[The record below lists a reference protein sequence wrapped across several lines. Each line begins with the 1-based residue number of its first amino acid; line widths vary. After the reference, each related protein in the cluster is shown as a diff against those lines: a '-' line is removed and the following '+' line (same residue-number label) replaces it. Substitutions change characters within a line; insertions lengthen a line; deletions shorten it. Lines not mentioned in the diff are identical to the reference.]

1 MRWIYKIPL
10 RLRSLFRKKRAEEE
24 LSEEMQFHLEKLI
37 EANIV
42 NGMSA
47 EEARYAALRE
57 FGGVE
62 QLKEECRDSWGV
74 RMVSELGQDI
84 RYGLRQLRRNPGFTA
99 VAVLTLAL
107 GIGANTAI
115 FSVINS
121 LFLRPPGLP
130 NPDRVVAVRGK
141 YDKLGLK
148 SIVISA
154 PDFAGIRDS
163 RKIFAAAAIENDAD
177 FNYTASDWPRRL
189 QGAMVSWQWF
199 DVFGARPIL
208 GRTFTPEED
217 QPNANQEVVLAYGAW
232 QRWFGGDR
240 GVIGRTIQLNE
251 QPFKIIGV
259 MGPEFRWPD
268 SADLWTPIGLAP
280 EAFNVNNTFN
290 ENYFA
295 VARLQPNVTFAQAS
309 AYVGVLVRR
318 VVDNPAST
326 YAKDSGWS
334 VFILPL
340 VDFIY
345 GNLRTP
351 VLILA
356 GAVGLVLLIVCAN
369 IAGLLLAKA
378 TGRGREL
385 AVRSALGASRRRLV
399 RQALAEST
407 LLSLAGI
414 LVGLLFASVGINALM
429 LIAPKQLVAAG
440 SFPLD
445 WHVLVFTVGLGAV
458 AVFLFGLMPA
468 WQMSR
473 VEPYQVLRGSE
484 RTTAGGRQRHRLRS
498 FLVVGELAMGLVL
511 LAGTG
516 LLLQSLAQ
524 ILTVNPG
531 FQPNGVMTAGLS
543 LPDKQYGTKEKQ
555 FAFFRSVMDNLSHT
569 PGVIAV
575 GAGYPVP
582 FTGGNQSASFQIEG
596 RPAGPGDPGPH
607 GNIRYVTGGYFTA
620 LGIPL
625 LQGRFFDQND
635 RLGSEAVAIID
646 TNLAHEYWPNQN
658 PIGQKI
664 RNGRRDPWATIV
676 GIVGHI
682 RFNQL
687 AGEESGSNISESAGK
702 GVYYYPLLQKEAPYG
717 YFVAKSSA
725 GPAAQADMIRRAV
738 RAVDPNQPVSDVR
751 TMDERIATS
760 LAPQRFA
767 ATLLAVFAAL
777 AVLLAALGLYGLM
790 SHSVSQR
797 TSEIGIRMALGA
809 DRAGVVA
816 LFVKD
821 GLRLALAG
829 VALGLAGALVLARF
843 LASLV
848 YGVKPTDPLTF
859 IAVSFILGAV
869 ALLACYIPARRAAKV
884 DPMVALRYE

>member
-1 MRWIYKIPL
+1 
-10 RLRSLFRKKRAEEE
+10 
-24 LSEEMQFHLEKLI
+24 
-37 EANIV
+37 
-42 NGMSA
+42 MST
-47 EEARYAALRE
+47 LL
-57 FGGVE
+57 
-62 QLKEECRDSWGV
+62 QDLK
-74 RMVSELGQDI
+74 
-84 RYGLRQLRRNPGFTA
+84 YGLRMLGSSPGFTA
-99 VAVLTLAL
+99 VAALTLAL

-121 LFLRPPGLP
+121 LFLHPPGLP
-130 NPDRVVAVRGK
+130 NPNRVVAVRGK

-163 RKIFAAAAIENDAD
+163 KKIFAAAAIEDDSD
-177 FNYTASDWPRRL
+177 FNYTAGDWPQRL
-189 QGAMVSWQWF
+189 QGARVSWQWF

-208 GRTFTPEED
+208 GRPFTAAED
-217 QPNANQEVVLAYGAW
+217 QPKANHEVVLAYGAW
-232 QRWFGGDR
+232 QRCFGGDR
-240 GVIGRTIQLNE
+240 SVIGQTIQLNE
-251 QPFKIIGV
+251 QPFKIVGV

-268 SADLWTPIGLAP
+268 STDLWTPIGLGP
-280 EAFNVNNTFN
+280 KAFNLNNTFN
-290 ENYFA
+290 ERYFA
-295 VARLQPNVTFAQAS
+295 VARLQPNVGLARAS
-309 AYVGVLVRR
+309 AYLGVLVRR
-318 VVDNPAST
+318 VLDDPRST
-326 YAKDSGWS
+326 YAKDSGWG

-356 GAVGLVLLIVCAN
+356 GAVGFVLLIVCAN

-385 AVRSALGASRRRLV
+385 AVRSALGASRGRLV
-399 RQALAEST
+399 RQALAESA
-407 LLSLAGI
+407 LLSFAGI
-414 LVGLLFASVGINALM
+414 LLGLLVASFGINALM

-445 WHVLVFTVGLGAV
+445 WHVLMFTVGLGVV

-484 RTTAGGRQRHRLRS
+484 RTTAGGRQRHRIRS

-543 LPDKQYGTKEKQ
+543 LPSRQYDTKEKQ
-555 FAFFRSVMDNLSHT
+555 FAFFRSVMGSLSQAH
-569 PGVIAV
+569 GVTAV

-582 FTGGNQSASFQIEG
+582 FTGGNSSASFQIEG
-596 RPAGPGDPGPH
+596 QPTGPGDPGPH
-607 GNIRYVTGGYFTA
+607 GNIRFVTGGYFTA

-625 LQGRFFDQND
+625 FQGRFFDQND
-635 RLGSEAVAIID
+635 RLGSEPVAIID
-646 TNLAHEYWPNQN
+646 QNLAREYWPKQN

-664 RNGRRDPWATIV
+664 RNGAGEPWATIV

-687 AGEESGSNISESAGK
+687 AGEESGSSMSESAGK
-702 GVYYYPLLQKEAPYG
+702 GVYYYPLFQKEAPFG
-717 YFVAKSSA
+717 YFVVKSGT
-725 GPAAQADMIRRAV
+725 GPAAQADLIRRAV
-738 RAVDPNQPVSDVR
+738 RSVDANQPVSDVK

-790 SHSVSQR
+790 SHSVAQR

-809 DRAGVVA
+809 SRSEVLS
-816 LFVKD
+816 LFVKE

-829 VALGLAGALVLARF
+829 VALGIAGAFVVARF
-843 LASLV
+843 LASLL
-848 YGVKPTDPLTF
+848 YGVKPGDPLTF
-859 IAVSFILGAV
+859 IAVSFILTAV
-869 ALLACYIPARRAAKV
+869 ALVACYIPARRAANI

>member
-1 MRWIYKIPL
+1 M
-10 RLRSLFRKKRAEEE
+10 ST
-24 LSEEMQFHLEKLI
+24 LI
-37 EANIV
+37 
-42 NGMSA
+42 
-47 EEARYAALRE
+47 
-57 FGGVE
+57 
-62 QLKEECRDSWGV
+62 QDLK
-74 RMVSELGQDI
+74 
-84 RYGLRQLRRNPGFTA
+84 YGLRQLGRNPGFTA

-115 FSVINS
+115 FSVINA
-121 LFLRPPGLP
+121 LFLHPPGLP
-130 NPDRVVAVRGK
+130 NPERVVAVRAK

-163 RKIFAAAAIENDAD
+163 KKIFAAAAIDNISD
-177 FNYTASDWPRRL
+177 FNYTAGDWPQRL

-199 DVFGARPIL
+199 DVFGARPML
-208 GRTFTPEED
+208 GRTFTPAED
-217 QPNANQEVVLAYGAW
+217 QPNANHEVVLAYGAW

-240 GVIGRTIQLNE
+240 GIIGRTIQLNQ
-251 QPFKIIGV
+251 QPYKIIGV

-280 EAFNVNNTFN
+280 DAFSPNNTFN
-290 ENYFA
+290 ESYFT
-295 VARLQPNVTFAQAS
+295 VARLQPNITFAQAS
-309 AYVGVLVRR
+309 AYVGVLVKR
-318 VVDNPAST
+318 VVDDPRSS
-326 YAKDSGWS
+326 YAKDSGWG
-334 VFILPL
+334 VFILPV

-345 GNLRTP
+345 GDLRTP

-385 AVRSALGASRRRLV
+385 AVRAALGASRRRLV
-399 RQALAEST
+399 RQALAESA

-414 LVGLLFASVGINALM
+414 LAGLLVAGLGVSALL
-429 LIAPKQLVAAG
+429 LIAPKELVAAG

-445 WHVLVFTVGLGAV
+445 WHVLIFTVGLGAV

-473 VEPYQVLRGSE
+473 VEPYRALRGSE

-498 FLVVGELAMGLVL
+498 FLVIGELAMGLVL

-516 LLLQSLAQ
+516 LLLQSLKQ

-531 FQPNGVMTAGLS
+531 FQPHGVLTAGLS
-543 LPDKQYGTKEKQ
+543 LPEKQYGTKEKQ
-555 FAFFRSVMDNLSHT
+555 FAFFRSVMDSLSHA
-569 PGVIAV
+569 PGVTAV

-582 FTGGNQSASFQIEG
+582 FTGGNASASFQIDG
-596 RPAGPGDPGPH
+596 RPTGPGDPGPH
-607 GNIRYVTGGYFTA
+607 GNIRFVTGGYFAA

-625 LQGRFFDQND
+625 LQGRLFSEND
-635 RLGSEAVAIID
+635 RLGSESVAIID
-646 TNLAHEYWPNQN
+646 KNLAREYWPNQN

-664 RNGRRDPWATIV
+664 RNGRRDSWATIV

-682 RFNQL
+682 RFTQL

-702 GVYYYPLLQKEAPYG
+702 GVYYYPLFQKEAPYG
-717 YFVAKSSA
+717 YFVVKSSGGA
-725 GPAAQADMIRRAV
+725 AAQADLVRRAV
-738 RAVDPNQPVSDVR
+738 RSVDANQPVSDVK
-751 TMDERIATS
+751 TMDERIASS

-777 AVLLAALGLYGLM
+777 AVLLAAIGLYGLM
-790 SHSVSQR
+790 SHNVAQR

-809 DRAGVVA
+809 TRGGV
-816 LFVKD
+816 LSIFVKE

-829 VALGLAGALVLARF
+829 VALGIAGAFVLARF
-843 LASLV
+843 LSSLL
-848 YGVKPTDPLTF
+848 YGVTPTDPLTF
-859 IAVSFILGAV
+859 IAVSLILIAV
-869 ALLACYIPARRAAKV
+869 ALAACCIPARRAARV

>member
-1 MRWIYKIPL
+1 MNTL
-10 RLRSLFRKKRAEEE
+10 L
-24 LSEEMQFHLEKLI
+24 
-37 EANIV
+37 
-42 NGMSA
+42 
-47 EEARYAALRE
+47 
-57 FGGVE
+57 
-62 QLKEECRDSWGV
+62 
-74 RMVSELGQDI
+74 QDL
-84 RYGLRQLRRNPGFTA
+84 RYGTRMLSKNPGFTA

-121 LFLRPPGLP
+121 LFLHPPGLP

-154 PDFAGIRDS
+154 PDFAAIRDS
-163 RKIFAAAAIENDAD
+163 RKVFAAAAIENDSD
-177 FNYTASDWPRRL
+177 FNYTSGDWPQRL
-189 QGAMVSWQWF
+189 QGAMVTWQWF

-208 GRTFTPEED
+208 GRTFTQAED
-217 QPNANQEVVLAYGAW
+217 QPNANQEVVLAYAAW

-240 GVIGRTIQLNE
+240 GVIGRTIELNE
-251 QPFKIIGV
+251 QPFKIVGV
-259 MGPEFRWPD
+259 MGQEFRWPD
-268 SADLWTPIGLAP
+268 SADLWTPMGLSP
-280 EAFNVNNTFN
+280 EASNLNNTFN

-309 AYVGVLVRR
+309 AYVRVLVRR
-318 VVDNPAST
+318 VVDDPRST
-326 YAKDSGWS
+326 YAKDSGWG

-356 GAVGLVLLIVCAN
+356 GAVGFVLLIVCAN

-414 LVGLLFASVGINALM
+414 LVGLLVASVGINALM

-445 WHVLVFTVGLGAV
+445 WHVLLFTVGLGAV

-531 FQPNGVMTAGLS
+531 FQPNGVITAGLS
-543 LPDKQYGTKEKQ
+543 LPSRQYSTKEKQ
-555 FAFFRSVMDNLSHT
+555 FAFFRSVMGNLSHA
-569 PGVIAV
+569 PGVTAV

-582 FTGGNQSASFQIEG
+582 FTGGNSSASFQIEG
-596 RPAGPGDPGPH
+596 QPTGPGDPGPH
-607 GNIRYVTGGYFTA
+607 GNIRFVTGGYFTA

-625 LQGRFFDQND
+625 LQGRFFDEND
-635 RLGSEAVAIID
+635 RVGSEPVAIID
-646 TNLAHEYWPNQN
+646 RNLAREYWPNQN
-658 PIGQKI
+658 PIGKKI
-664 RNGRRDPWATIV
+664 RNGRHDPWATVV

-702 GVYYYPLLQKEAPYG
+702 GVYYYPLFQKEAPYG
-717 YFVAKSSA
+717 YFVMKSGGGA
-725 GPAAQADMIRRAV
+725 AAQADLVRRAV
-738 RAVDPNQPVSDVR
+738 RAVDANQPVSDVK

-809 DRAGVVA
+809 SRADVLA
-816 LFVKD
+816 LFVKE
-821 GLRLALAG
+821 GLRLALTG
-829 VALGLAGALVLARF
+829 VALGIAGAFVLARF
-843 LASLV
+843 LASLL
-848 YGVKPTDPLTF
+848 YGVKPGDPLTF
-859 IAVSFILGAV
+859 IAVSLILTAV
-869 ALLACYIPARRAAKV
+869 ALVACYIPAWRAANI

>member
-1 MRWIYKIPL
+1 M
-10 RLRSLFRKKRAEEE
+10 ST
-24 LSEEMQFHLEKLI
+24 LI
-37 EANIV
+37 
-42 NGMSA
+42 
-47 EEARYAALRE
+47 
-57 FGGVE
+57 
-62 QLKEECRDSWGV
+62 QDLKYGW
-74 RMVSELGQDI
+74 RMLA
-84 RYGLRQLRRNPGFTA
+84 RNPGFTA

-115 FSVINS
+115 FSVINA
-121 LFLRPPGLP
+121 LFLHPPGLP

-163 RKIFAAAAIENDAD
+163 RKIFAAAAIESDAD
-177 FNYTASDWPRRL
+177 FNYTASDWPQRL

-199 DVFGARPIL
+199 DVFSARPFL
-208 GRTFTPEED
+208 GRIFTPAED
-217 QPNANQEVVLAYGAW
+217 HLNANHEVVLAYGAW
-232 QRWFGGDR
+232 QRWFGGDK
-240 GVIGRTIQLNE
+240 GVVGRTIQLNQ
-251 QPFKIIGV
+251 QPFKIVGV

-280 EAFNVNNTFN
+280 DAFSLNNTFN
-290 ENYFA
+290 ESYFA
-295 VARLQPNVTFAQAS
+295 VARLQPNVALAQAS
-309 AYVGVLVRR
+309 GYVGVLVRR
-318 VVDNPAST
+318 VVDDPRST
-326 YAKDSGWS
+326 YAKDSGWGM
-334 VFILPL
+334 FILPL

-345 GNLRTP
+345 GDLRTP

-369 IAGLLLAKA
+369 IAGLLLARA

-385 AVRSALGASRRRLV
+385 AVRAALGASRKRLV
-399 RQALAEST
+399 RQALAESA
-407 LLSLAGI
+407 LLSGAGI
-414 LVGLLFASVGINALM
+414 LLGLLVAGLGINALM
-429 LIAPKQLVAAG
+429 LIAPKELVAAG

-445 WHVLVFTVGLGAV
+445 WHVLIFTVGLGAA

-473 VEPYQVLRGSE
+473 VEPYRVLRGSE

-516 LLLQSLAQ
+516 LLLQSLKQ

-543 LPDKQYGTKEKQ
+543 LPDKHYSTKEKQ
-555 FAFFRSVMDNLSHT
+555 FAFFRSVIDSLSHA
-569 PGVIAV
+569 PGVTAV
-575 GAGYPVP
+575 GAGFPVP
-582 FTGGNQSASFQIEG
+582 FTGGNESASFQIEG
-596 RPAGPGDPGPH
+596 RPTGPGDPGPH

-625 LQGRFFDQND
+625 LEGRFFDQND
-635 RLGSEAVAIID
+635 RLGSDPVAIID
-646 TNLAHEYWPNQN
+646 KNLALEYWPNQN

-664 RNGRRDPWATIV
+664 RNGQHDPWATIV
-676 GIVGHI
+676 GVVGHI

-687 AGEESGSNISESAGK
+687 AGEESGSAMSESAGK
-702 GVYYYPLLQKEAPYG
+702 GVYYYPLFQKEAPLG
-717 YFVAKSSA
+717 YFVLKSGGGA
-725 GPAAQADMIRRAV
+725 AAQVDLLRRAV
-738 RAVDPNQPVSDVR
+738 RAVDANQPISDVK
-751 TMDERIATS
+751 TMDERIASS

-790 SHSVSQR
+790 SHGVAQR
-797 TSEIGIRMALGA
+797 TSEIGVRMALGA
-809 DRAGVVA
+809 TSGGVLS
-816 LFVKD
+816 LFVQE
-821 GLRLALAG
+821 GLRLVLAG
-829 VALGLAGALVLARF
+829 LAIGIAGAFVLARF
-843 LASLV
+843 LASLF

-859 IAVSFILGAV
+859 IAVSLILTAV
-869 ALLACYIPARRAAKV
+869 ALAACFIPARRAAKI

>member
-1 MRWIYKIPL
+1 MG
-10 RLRSLFRKKRAEEE
+10 A
-24 LSEEMQFHLEKLI
+24 LI
-37 EANIV
+37 
-42 NGMSA
+42 
-47 EEARYAALRE
+47 
-57 FGGVE
+57 
-62 QLKEECRDSWGV
+62 QDLK
-74 RMVSELGQDI
+74 
-84 RYGLRQLRRNPGFTA
+84 YGLRMLARNPGFTA

-115 FSVINS
+115 FSVINA
-121 LFLRPPGLP
+121 LFLHPPGLP

-163 RKIFAAAAIENDAD
+163 KKIFVAAAIESESD
-177 FNYTASDWPRRL
+177 FNYAAGDWPQRL

-199 DVFGARPIL
+199 DVFGARPFL
-208 GRTFTPEED
+208 GRIFTPAED
-217 QPNANQEVVLAYGAW
+217 QPNANHEVVLAYGAW
-232 QRWFGGDR
+232 QRWFGGDK
-240 GVIGRTIQLNE
+240 GVVGRTIQLNQ

-280 EAFNVNNTFN
+280 DAFSPNNTFN
-290 ENYFA
+290 ESYFA
-295 VARLQPNVTFAQAS
+295 VARLQPNVTLAQAS
-309 AYVGVLVRR
+309 AYIGVLVRR
-318 VVDNPAST
+318 VVEDPRST
-326 YAKDSGWS
+326 YAKDSGWG

-345 GNLRTP
+345 GDLRTP

-369 IAGLLLAKA
+369 IAGLLLARA

-385 AVRSALGASRRRLV
+385 AVRAALGASRKRLV
-399 RQALAEST
+399 RQALAESA
-407 LLSLAGI
+407 LLSVAGI
-414 LVGLLFASVGINALM
+414 LLGLLVAGLGINALM
-429 LIAPKQLVAAG
+429 LIAPKELLAAG

-445 WHVLVFTVGLGAV
+445 WHVLIFTVGLGAA

-473 VEPYQVLRGSE
+473 VEPYRALRGSE

-498 FLVVGELAMGLVL
+498 FLVIGELAMGLVL

-516 LLLQSLAQ
+516 LLLQSLKQ

-543 LPDKQYGTKEKQ
+543 LPDKQYSTKEKQ
-555 FAFFRSVMDNLSHT
+555 FAFFRTVMDSLSHA
-569 PGVIAV
+569 PGVRAA
-575 GAGYPVP
+575 GAGFPVP
-582 FTGGNQSASFQIEG
+582 FTGGNASASFQIEG
-596 RPAGPGDPGPH
+596 RPTGPGDPGPH

-625 LQGRFFDQND
+625 LEGRFFDQND
-635 RLGSEAVAIID
+635 RLGSEPVAVID
-646 TNLAHEYWPNQN
+646 KNLAREYWPNQN

-664 RNGRRDPWATIV
+664 RNGRNDPWATVV

-702 GVYYYPLLQKEAPYG
+702 GVYYYPLFQKEAPYG
-717 YFVAKSSA
+717 YFIVKSSGGA
-725 GPAAQADMIRRAV
+725 AAQADLVRRAV
-738 RAVDPNQPVSDVR
+738 RSVDANQPVSDVK
-751 TMDERIATS
+751 TMDERIASS

-790 SHSVSQR
+790 SHSVAQR

-809 DRAGVVA
+809 TRGGVLS
-816 LFVKD
+816 LFVQE
-821 GLRLALAG
+821 GLRLVLAG
-829 VALGLAGALVLARF
+829 LAIGIAGAFVLARF
-843 LASLV
+843 LASLL
-848 YGVKPTDPLTF
+848 YGVKPTDPVTF
-859 IAVSFILGAV
+859 VAVSLILTAV
-869 ALLACYIPARRAAKV
+869 ALAACFIPARRAAKV

>member
-1 MRWIYKIPL
+1 M
-10 RLRSLFRKKRAEEE
+10 ST
-24 LSEEMQFHLEKLI
+24 LI
-37 EANIV
+37 
-42 NGMSA
+42 
-47 EEARYAALRE
+47 
-57 FGGVE
+57 
-62 QLKEECRDSWGV
+62 QDLK
-74 RMVSELGQDI
+74 
-84 RYGLRQLRRNPGFTA
+84 YGLRMLAKNSGFTA

-115 FSVINS
+115 FSVINA
-121 LFLRPPGLP
+121 LFLHPPGLP

-163 RKIFAAAAIENDAD
+163 KKIFAAAAIESESD
-177 FNYTASDWPRRL
+177 FNYTAGDWPQRL

-199 DVFGARPIL
+199 DVFGARPFL
-208 GRTFTPEED
+208 GRIFTAAED
-217 QPNANQEVVLAYGAW
+217 QPNANHEVVLAYGAW
-232 QRWFGGDR
+232 QRWFGGDK
-240 GVIGRTIQLNE
+240 GIIGRTIQLNE
-251 QPFKIIGV
+251 QPFKIVGV

-280 EAFNVNNTFN
+280 DAFSLNNTFN
-290 ENYFA
+290 ESYFA
-295 VARLQPNVTFAQAS
+295 VARLQPNVTLAQAS

-318 VVDNPAST
+318 VVDDPRST
-326 YAKDSGWS
+326 YAKDSGWG

-345 GNLRTP
+345 GDLRTP

-369 IAGLLLAKA
+369 IAGLLLARA

-385 AVRSALGASRRRLV
+385 AVRAALGASRKRLV
-399 RQALAEST
+399 RQALAESA
-407 LLSLAGI
+407 LLSVAGI
-414 LVGLLFASVGINALM
+414 LLGLVVAGLGINALM
-429 LIAPKQLVAAG
+429 LIAPKELVAAG
-440 SFPLD
+440 SFPVD
-445 WHVLVFTVGLGAV
+445 WHVLIFTVGLGAA

-473 VEPYQVLRGSE
+473 IEPYRVLRGSE

-498 FLVVGELAMGLVL
+498 FLVVGELAIGLVL

-516 LLLQSLAQ
+516 LLVQSLAQ

-531 FQPNGVMTAGLS
+531 FQPKGVMTAGLS
-543 LPDKQYGTKEKQ
+543 LPDKQYSTKEKQ
-555 FAFFRSVMDNLSHT
+555 FAFFRSVMDSLSHA
-569 PGVIAV
+569 PGMTAV

-582 FTGGNQSASFQIEG
+582 FTGGNASASFQIEG
-596 RPAGPGDPGPH
+596 RPTGPGDPGPH
-607 GNIRYVTGGYFTA
+607 GNIRVVTGGYFTA

-625 LQGRFFDQND
+625 LEGRLFTQND
-635 RLGSEAVAIID
+635 RIGSEPVAIID
-646 TNLAHEYWPNQN
+646 KNLAQEYWPNQN

-664 RNGRRDPWATIV
+664 RNGQHDPWATIV

-687 AGEESGSNISESAGK
+687 AGEESGSAMSESAGK
-702 GVYYYPLLQKEAPYG
+702 GVYYYPLFQKEAPFG
-717 YFVAKSSA
+717 YFIVKSSGGA
-725 GPAAQADMIRRAV
+725 AAQADIVRRAV
-738 RAVDPNQPVSDVR
+738 RNVDANQPVSDVK
-751 TMDERIATS
+751 TMDERIASS

-790 SHSVSQR
+790 SHSVAQR

-809 DRAGVVA
+809 TRGGVLS
-816 LFVKD
+816 LFVQE
-821 GLRLALAG
+821 GLRLVLAG
-829 VALGLAGALVLARF
+829 LAIGIAGAFVLARF
-843 LASLV
+843 LASLL

-859 IAVSFILGAV
+859 VAVSLILTAV
-869 ALLACYIPARRAAKV
+869 ALAACFIPARRAAKV